1 MPPPALFCA
10 LCCGLLAVSARA
22 GYSEDRC
29 SWRGSGLTQEPGSV
43 GQLTLACVE
52 GAIEWLYPAGA
63 LRLTLGAPDF
73 GTRPGITCL
82 RPARPFAGAQVFAE
96 REGGSLELLL
106 TEGPGLAGGRC
117 VHWGPRERRALFL
130 QATPHRDI
138 SRRVAAFRFE
148 LREDR
153 SPELPPQVHG
163 LGEDDGNP
171 RARAHNNL
179 LPLWQGCCSLG
190 PRRPLWEVTEGS
202 RMLVPA
208 GPAVMRS
215 SSWLHAPVTLVPYV
229 GASARQVEHVLSLL
243 RGRPGKMVDLG
254 SGDGRIVLAAHRC
267 GLRPA
272 VGYELNPWLVGLAR
286 LHAWRAG
293 CAGSVCYLREDL
305 WKVSLRDCRN
315 VSVFLAPSVLPL
327 LEDKLLAELPAG
339 ARVVSGRF
347 PLPTWQPV
355 AVIGEGLDRVWAY
368 DVDMDV
374 HHARPAATSC
384 PILPTPGPGS
394 ALAPSLPSSQA
405 G

>member
-163 LGEDDGNP
+163 LGEDGLLLFGSQKATLGSHRRFPNAGACRPCSDEELLLAACTSDFGRRSP
-171 RARAHNNL
+171 EPAGELWAGAGGAERATHQPVGLRQ
-179 LPLWQGCCSLG
+179 LPASSLG
-190 PRRPLWEVTEGS
+190 
-202 RMLVPA
+202 
-208 GPAVMRS
+208 
-215 SSWLHAPVTLVPYV
+215 
-229 GASARQVEHVLSLL
+229 L
-243 RGRPGKMVDLG
+243 R
-254 SGDGRIVLAAHRC
+254 LATGTR
-267 GLRPA
+267 
-272 VGYELNPWLVGLAR
+272 
-286 LHAWRAG
+286 
-293 CAGSVCYLREDL
+293 
-305 WKVSLRDCRN
+305 
-315 VSVFLAPSVLPL
+315 
-327 LEDKLLAELPAG
+327 
-339 ARVVSGRF
+339 
-347 PLPTWQPV
+347 
-355 AVIGEGLDRVWAY
+355 
-368 DVDMDV
+368 
-374 HHARPAATSC
+374 
-384 PILPTPGPGS
+384 
-394 ALAPSLPSSQA
+394 PSSA
-405 G
+405 GKARNRRGTAEGKGLEAGGP